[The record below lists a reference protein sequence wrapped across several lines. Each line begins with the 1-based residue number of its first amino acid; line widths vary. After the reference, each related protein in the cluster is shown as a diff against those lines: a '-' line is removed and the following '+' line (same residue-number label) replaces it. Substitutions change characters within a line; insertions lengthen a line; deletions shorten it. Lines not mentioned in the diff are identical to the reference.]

1 MSLDALPSVSFAETD
16 PSEIEAAVL
25 TGYESVSGQTLYPGD
40 PVRLFLESL
49 ALHIAQQNLL
59 IDMAAK
65 ENLLAYATGP
75 HLEHLGAL
83 MATQRLTSTHARTTL
98 RFEIAEEQAFPV
110 LIPAGTRVATAD
122 TVQVFATDDVAV
134 IEAGGRSAEIGA
146 TSVTPGSGAN
156 GLVPGQISALIDPL
170 AYVSKVTNTTV
181 TLAGSDVE
189 TDECYRT
196 RIQLAPESYTCAGSA
211 GSYRYH
217 ALAVHQDIAD
227 VAVWCPEPGHV
238 DVRPVM
244 RGGELPDETLL
255 ETMRRRLNADR
266 VRPLT
271 DTVTVAAPEVT
282 GYAIRGGWYLRR
294 EDSALSLSIQRAV
307 RAAVESYRLWQ
318 RSAPGR
324 DINPTRLISLVERA
338 GAKRVTLDSPSFRQ
352 LAKHQIARETEIRFD
367 FLGVED
373 E

>member
-1 MSLDALPSVSFAETD
+1 MSLDALPAVSFVETD
-16 PSEIEAAVL
+16 PAAIEAAVL
-25 TGYESVSGQTLYPGD
+25 TGYETVSGQTLYPGD

-65 ENLLAYATGP
+65 QNLLAYASGP

-83 MATQRLTSTHARTTL
+83 NATPRLSSTRARTTL

-110 LIPAGTRVATAD
+110 LVPAGTRVATAD
-122 TVQVFATDDVAV
+122 KAQVFATDALAV
-134 IEAGGRSAEIGA
+134 IEAGARSVEIGA
-146 TSVTPGSGAN
+146 TSATPGSGAN
-156 GLVPGQISALIDPL
+156 GLVPGQLSTLIDPL
-170 AYVSKVTNTTV
+170 AYVSKAANTTV

-189 TDECYRT
+189 TDDCYRA
-196 RIQLAPESYTCAGSA
+196 RIQLAPESYTCAGSE

-217 ALAVHQDIAD
+217 ALNVHQDIAD

-244 RGGELPDETLL
+244 QGGELPDETLL
-255 ETMRRRLNADR
+255 EAVRRKLSADT

-271 DTVTVAAPEVT
+271 DTVTVAAPEAT
-282 GYAIRGGWYLRR
+282 AYAIRGGWYLRR
-294 EDSALSLSIQRAV
+294 EDSALSLSVQQAV
-307 RAAVESYRLWQ
+307 NAAVESYRLWQ

-324 DINPTRLISLVERA
+324 DINPTRLIALVERA
-338 GAKRVTLDSPSFRQ
+338 GAKRVELDSPSFRR

-373 E
+373 D